1 MRRLLLLVLLAG
13 VTATVMAGPATAHTC
28 VTAARAPVG
37 QPSTITLVAAVEKE
51 IPDIAFTLPAG
62 LELDR
67 VDPKPGWKATRT
79 GSTVRYRGGPSAP
92 LSCERF
98 SVGVTPARRG
108 VYGIVSIQRD
118 ANGTVVARSTPV
130 PGAPHIDPAEQRVY
144 AGVEPP
150 APPSQTG
157 GRSPLLY
164 VAGGLILLAFAMMT
178 FSFFRNRRLA
188 REDELADR
196 VEEFKA
202 RTRERPPPA

>member
-1 MRRLLLLVLLAG
+1 LLLFVLLAG
-13 VTATVMAGPATAHTC
+13 ATISATAGPATAHTC

-37 QPSTITLVAAVEKE
+37 QSSTITLVAAVEKE

-62 LELDR
+62 LALDR
-67 VDPKPGWKATRT
+67 VDPKPGWKATRA
-79 GSTVRYRGGPSAP
+79 GSTVRYQGGPTAP

-98 SVGVTPARRG
+98 SVSVTPARRG
-108 VYGIVSIQRD
+108 VYGIVAVQRD

-130 PGAPHIDPAEQRVY
+130 PGAAHVDPAEQRVY
-144 AGVEPP
+144 AGVEPA

-178 FSFFRNRRLA
+178 FLFYRNRRIA

-196 VEEFKA
+196 VEEFKV
-202 RTRERPPPA
+202 RTRERPPPE